1 MRLILLMLKYRDL
14 FCKTEIHSTV
24 IWHIAAMHRII
35 FDRFWWIY
43 MFATYNGINN
53 CFMILEIHQYP
64 CCQIRIDMK
73 FRLHL
78 ICCFELKPYFI
89 PPLHKQRFPSKCNE
103 YGLCPQERN
112 FHESGCNLKNESYF
126 FFRTR
131 GRRIQLQAQDW
142 QLSC

>member
-1 MRLILLMLKYRDL
+1 MFKYRDL

-89 PPLHKQRFPSKCNE
+89 PPLQQYNVFYQNVTNMACVHKKETFMNQDVIWKMN
-103 YGLCPQERN
+103 
-112 FHESGCNLKNESYF
+112 HIF
-126 FFRTR
+126 FW
-131 GRRIQLQAQDW
+131 GRMVGKY
-142 QLSC
+142 SCKPKIDNCHVNIGQ

>member
-1 MRLILLMLKYRDL
+1 MLKYRDL

-24 IWHIAAMHRII
+24 IWHIAAMCPII

-43 MFATYNGINN
+43 MFAPYNGINN

-78 ICCFELKPYFI
+78 ICCLELKPYFI
-89 PPLHKQRFPSKCNE
+89 PPLQQYNVFYQNVTNMACV
-103 YGLCPQERN
+103 
-112 FHESGCNLKNESYF
+112 HEKETFMNQDVIRKINHIF
-126 FFRTR
+126 FW
-131 GRRIQLQAQDW
+131 GRMVGKY
-142 QLSC
+142 SCKPKIDNCHVNIGQ